1 MPDDKLA
8 KPKGCTPF
16 FVEVAVL
23 PSDNREITFGL
34 TKDCAPVRWTIDF
47 QLREKIGGELKTRV
61 KVHVRVG
68 PEKVAKAEKLAEK
81 KELTPAKVDLLQG
94 RVADRAAELPP
105 GTTADP
111 ELEGLVARVL

>member
-1 MPDDKLA
+1 MPAKTE

-23 PSDNREITFGL
+23 PSANREITFGL

-47 QLREKIGGELKTRV
+47 QLREMIGGEMRTRV
-61 KVHVRVG
+61 KVHIRVG
-68 PEKVAKAEKLAEK
+68 PEKFTKAEKLAETK
-81 KELTPAKVDLLQG
+81 TLSPAKADLLEG

-105 GTTADP
+105 GTSADP
-111 ELEGLVARVL
+111 ELENLLVRVL